1 MRREVTILEQVSAYF
16 LRLEADGTAQ
26 LQVRQA
32 HLAEIENGFDADPK
46 KIGNLIRCP
55 KRIACWGFRSVPG
68 RSCKGIV
75 HASISAETENLR

>member
-1 MRREVTILEQVSAYF
+1 MRGEVTIFKQVIADF
-16 LRLEADGTAQ
+16 LWIEADGSAE
-26 LQVRQA
+26 LQVGQA

-46 KIGNLIRCP
+46 EIGNLIRCP
-55 KRIACWGFRSVPG
+55 KRIACRGFRRVRG

>member
-1 MRREVTILEQVSAYF
+1 MTILEEVSAYF
-16 LRLEADGTAQ
+16 LRLEADGTAE
-26 LQVRQA
+26 LQVGQP

-46 KIGNLIRCP
+46 EIGNLIRCP
-55 KRIACWGFRSVPG
+55 KRIARRGFRRVHG

>member
-1 MRREVTILEQVSAYF
+1 MTILEQVRANF
-16 LRLEADGTAQ
+16 LRLESDGTAE
-26 LQVRQA
+26 LQVGQA

-46 KIGNLIRCP
+46 EIGNLIRCP
-55 KRIACWGFRSVPG
+55 KRIACRGFGRVHG